1 MAGHELEIV
10 LLAVLAGT
18 TLLVVLSRF
27 TEVPYPIL
35 LVLGGLALSFV
46 PGLPDVR
53 LDPDVVFTIFLPPL
67 LYAAAFFTSVRDLRA
82 NIRPIT
88 FLAVGLVAVT
98 TAAVAV
104 VGHKVG
110 LSVAAA
116 FVLGAVVSPTDPLA
130 ATTIARRLGAPRRV
144 VTIVEGESLVNDGTA
159 LVVYGVAVTA
169 AVTGSF
175 SAVDAGFEFFGGI
188 LGGAAIGLGA
198 GWVVAVVRRRLPE

>member
-18 TLLVVLSRF
+18 TALVVLSRF

-35 LVLGGLALSFV
+35 LVLGG
-46 PGLPDVR
+46 
-53 LDPDVVFTIFLPPL
+53 
-67 LYAAAFFTSVRDLRA
+67 
-82 NIRPIT
+82 
-88 FLAVGLVAVT
+88 
-98 TAAVAV
+98 
-104 VGHKVG
+104 VG

-159 LVVYGVAVTA
+159 LVIYGVAVTA
-169 AVTGSF
+169 AV
-175 SAVDAGFEFFGGI
+175 
-188 LGGAAIGLGA
+188 
-198 GWVVAVVRRRLPE
+198 